1 MNLNID
7 LSNVEKITDTKLE
20 DVKLEEEEKEE
31 KEEESEIK
39 QPGNLKLALNLEEV
53 SAIKETE
60 ELLSEFDLGEEY
72 AANIVAAIGAGI
84 ATESV
89 INSRI
94 LQSSQ
99 AIEEGRAL
107 VKTVVRQGKLVKK
120 NICPEGFRVAKSGMC
135 ERMSS
140 RDIIAYKKRAMKAAK
155 TRMRRKPTAASAK
168 MRSRSL
174 LVRSKNA
181 GRVNKVMPAAA
192 STQVK

>member
-20 DVKLEEEEKEE
+20 DVKLEEEE

>member
-7 LSNVEKITDTKLE
+7 LSNVEKITDTELE
-20 DVKLEEEEKEE
+20 DTELKESELEESKGEG
-31 KEEESEIK
+31 EIK
-39 QPGNLKLALNLEEV
+39 QSGNLKLALNLEEV
-53 SAIKETE
+53 SVIKETE
-60 ELLSEFDLGEEY
+60 AILSEFDLGEEY
-72 AANIVAAIGAGI
+72 ITNIVAAIGAGI

-140 RDIIAYKKRAMKAAK
+140 RDIIAYKKRAMRAAK